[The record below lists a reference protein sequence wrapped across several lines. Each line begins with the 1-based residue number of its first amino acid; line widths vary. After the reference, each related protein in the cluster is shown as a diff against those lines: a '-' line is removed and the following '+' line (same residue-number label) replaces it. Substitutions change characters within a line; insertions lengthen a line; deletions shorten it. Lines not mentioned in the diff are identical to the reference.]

1 MKYILSFVFAFLL
14 LSRAGAQV
22 LGHQEY
28 RKRVIL
34 YNQDVKAA
42 GERKEAASLAVKS
55 ARTNMLPFLSANG
68 SASYQFFPPP
78 IQVGDVF
85 SINQEG
91 WSIFTDLSLMQPLYA
106 GGAISAQNNIA
117 AIQERIA
124 GLDQNNTIENT
135 LLAADAY
142 YWNFSASQ
150 EILGISNTFYGLVD
164 ELYTV
169 VNARFEDGM
178 VSRND
183 LIMVETRK
191 KEAEF
196 QVLVAERNYETAQ
209 QALNIFMGAEAGLP
223 AIADSIR
230 NSSTP
235 PDPVPVADA
244 LNARF
249 EYQMSLNA
257 IGIAEEN
264 VRLTAANF
272 NPNLSIGLQETF
284 GTKPLNTD
292 NSFIFNTIAMA
303 RISIPIFEWNNR
315 RFQVGQARLNVG
327 IQELE
332 NARLVDEIVLQINQA
347 LTNLELSRQQTE
359 LAQEGL
365 QIATENLDLN
375 YFSYYEGRLP
385 ILDVLSAQMSWA
397 GAQSNLVSAN
407 LQYKLA
413 LSEYQKAA
421 GLMYAEYQA
430 LMDTDQ

>member
-1 MKYILSFVFAFLL
+1 MKYILSFVFAFLML
-14 LSRAGAQV
+14 CRADAQE
-22 LGHQEY
+22 LGHPEY

-42 GERKEAASLAVKS
+42 GERTEAAHLAVKS

-68 SASYQFFPPP
+68 SATYQFFPPP

-91 WSIFTDLSLMQPLYA
+91 WSIFTDLSLMQPVYA

-124 GLDQNNTIENT
+124 GLEENNTIENT
-135 LLAADAY
+135 LLAADAF

-164 ELYTV
+164 QLATV
-169 VNARFEDGM
+169 VNARFEEGL

-196 QVLVAERNYETAQ
+196 QVLAARRNFETAL
-209 QALNIFMGAEAGLP
+209 QALNIFMGAEANQP
-223 AIADSIR
+223 AMADSIR
-230 NSSTP
+230 NASAL
-235 PDPVPVADA
+235 PDPVPVDEA
-244 LNARF
+244 LKARF

-257 IGIAEEN
+257 IAVAEEN
-264 VRLTAANF
+264 VRLTAASF

-292 NSFIFNTIAMA
+292 NSFIFNTFAVA
-303 RISIPIFEWNNR
+303 RVSIPLFEWNNR
-315 RFQVGQARLNVG
+315 RYQVGQARLNVG
-327 IQELE
+327 IRELE
-332 NARLVDEIVLQINQA
+332 NTRLVDEIKLEISQA
-347 LTNLELSRQQTE
+347 LTNLELTRRQTE

-375 YFSYYEGRLP
+375 NFSYYEGRLP

-430 LMDTDQ
+430 LMVTDQ